1 MLSTSRRS
9 LPPACFL
16 LQERKVEM
24 RWSEHNMARILKQSP
39 ANAANQNSE
48 WEGWDGT
55 EGSSTCLPG
64 YVHWKRTPELNSAHT
79 VQFKTSFSPT
89 SSSMAFLGYSW
100 MSYSSIPDGDKEK
113 TFLIY

>member
-39 ANAANQNSE
+39 ANAAKQNSE
-48 WEGWDGT
+48 REGWDGT

-100 MSYSSIPDGDKEK
+100 MSYSSIPDGDKGK